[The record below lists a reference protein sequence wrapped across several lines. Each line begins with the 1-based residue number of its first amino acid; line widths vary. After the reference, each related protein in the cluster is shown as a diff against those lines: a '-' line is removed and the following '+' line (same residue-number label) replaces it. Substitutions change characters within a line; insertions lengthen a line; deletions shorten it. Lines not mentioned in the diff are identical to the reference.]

1 MAFNNKYIQCLGVGT
16 KANKMPTTYTYYNS
30 ASDDVTSAGYFA
42 WDGFN
47 VGDQI
52 IVVSANYKQ
61 SRLYNVSAVSAGVAT
76 VVIGDLSS
84 VLAVVADGT
93 TLAITSDVITFDTTA
108 EAFSYALPDGVV
120 GQKIRLVMIVDG
132 GNNAVITPA
141 HLGNGSTLTFADVGD
156 ACDLE
161 FLGTDWWAVG
171 NTGVIIA

>member
-1 MAFNNKYIQCLGVGT
+1 M
-16 KANKMPTTYTYYNS
+16 
-30 ASDDVTSAGYFA
+30 
-42 WDGFN
+42 
-47 VGDQI
+47 
-52 IVVSANYKQ
+52 
-61 SRLYNVSAVSAGVAT
+61 
-76 VVIGDLSS
+76 
-84 VLAVVADGT
+84 VADGT

-161 FLGTDWWAVG
+161 FLGEDWWVVG
-171 NTGVIIA
+171 NGVSNSLKTYVRFVLVGEFLPRLSHEG